1 MLVLLWLLSVL
12 LWLFTGVGAKEGV
25 AVHVAGAV
33 SVVVVLVLHKD
44 FGRDLV
50 EVVVVVVVRIV
61 VIVVVV
67 SFGREVGREGGVS
80 DVLFPRFG
88 SSVLFGVP
96 RGPRPDKV

>member
-1 MLVLLWLLSVL
+1 M
-12 LWLFTGVGAKEGV
+12 FTVVGVEEGV
-25 AVHVAGAV
+25 AIHVAGPE
-33 SVVVVLVLHKD
+33 SVVVVLVLYVD

-96 RGPRPDKV
+96 RGPRPD